1 MSFIDRLQ
9 HGWNAFMGRDPT
21 PVRDASS
28 TYYRPDR
35 PVLTRGNDRTIV
47 NSVFTRIANDC
58 ASIKIIHAYVD
69 SNGNYTGEVNSS
81 LNYCFKYEANIDQS
95 SRDFMLD
102 VYLSLLDKGEIA
114 IVPTDTD
121 VSLLDDR
128 AFDVET
134 MRVGTIVKW
143 WPKHVLIRVYNEKTG
158 KYEEVPFP
166 KTGVSI
172 IENPFYSTMNAPN
185 SIAQRLMRKLTLL
198 DVVDEQTSS
207 GKLDLIIQLPYTIR
221 SEARRK
227 DAERRRRDI
236 VDQLSG
242 PTGSKYGIAY
252 TDATEHVTQLNRS
265 LENNLLKQ
273 IEYLTSMLYS
283 QLGITQELLANTATE
298 QEQLTYTQKVCIPI
312 VSTVTA
318 ELRRKFLSKTARTK
332 GQDIVFFNEPFK
344 YIPTSQLSDILDKL
358 RRDEILSADEVR
370 ALIGFRPTGDAQ
382 ANKLQNPNLSASP
395 DAPPPAM
402 TGEFVGQTLP
412 QQTTTGENQNA
423 GSIDK

>member
-1 MSFIDRLQ
+1 
-9 HGWNAFMGRDPT
+9 MGRDPT

-69 SNGNYTGEVNSS
+69 SNGNYTGEVNSP

-102 VYLSLLDKGEIA
+102 VYLTLLDKGEIA

-143 WPKHVLIRVYNEKTG
+143 WPTHVLIRVYNEKTG

-227 DAERRRRDI
+227 DAERRRKDI

-402 TGEFVGQTLP
+402 TGEFVDQTPP
-412 QQTTTGENQNA
+412 QQTTRGENQNA
-423 GSIDK
+423 GSSIDK